1 MIISHNQKTWRFQC
15 KMKNEKPKSFKE
27 EVGSRIKAVLKLR
40 GLTQK
45 KVVEKI
51 YYSKSAFSEAL
62 SGNKSFS
69 VETLVKL
76 SKTLK
81 CSTDYFLGLSDFP
94 SKNPLVPDIADY
106 TGLSANAIERL
117 HSFKD
122 ADCYKRYYRI
132 PLSDPRFPD
141 YNHEKL
147 KEEYGDDKLFLSL
160 MEPKSIVW
168 LSNFIAH
175 NTAALKIENEFIC
188 YLLEYVRKISFD
200 SAQKELQAK
209 LNENNSD
216 SEETNQLYDQV
227 VLHQENSAGHLD
239 TIKESIFND
248 FANFCNWHFA
258 KLEKEA
264 EEIYLEKIEK
274 YEEMNSSDS

>member
-1 MIISHNQKTWRFQC
+1 
-15 KMKNEKPKSFKE
+15 MKNEKQKNFDK

-51 YYSKSAFSEAL
+51 YYSESAFSEAL
-62 SGNKSFS
+62 SGNKGFS
-69 VETLVKL
+69 VETLVKIL
-76 SKTLK
+76 E

-122 ADCYKRYYRI
+122 ADCYKRYRRI

-141 YNHEKL
+141 YTHEKL

-160 MEPKSIVW
+160 LEPKSIVW
-168 LSNFIAH
+168 LSNFIAQD
-175 NTAALKIENEFIC
+175 TTALKIENEFIC
-188 YLLEYVRKISFD
+188 YLLEYVRKIGFD
-200 SAQKELQAK
+200 SAQKELQSK

-216 SEETNQLYDQV
+216 LEETNQLYDQV

>member
-1 MIISHNQKTWRFQC
+1 
-15 KMKNEKPKSFKE
+15 MKNEKPKNFDE
-27 EVGSRIKAVLKLR
+27 EVGIRIKAVIKLR

-45 KVVEKI
+45 KVAEKI
-51 YYSKSAFSEAL
+51 PYSPSAFSTAL
-62 SGNKSFS
+62 SGEKRGFS
-69 VETLVKL
+69 METLVKL
-76 SKTLK
+76 SKTLE

-122 ADCYKRYYRI
+122 ADYYKRFYRI
-132 PLSDPRFPD
+132 PLSDAPFPD
-141 YNHEKL
+141 FTEEQL
-147 KEEYGDDKLFLSL
+147 REEYGDDKLYLSL
-160 MEPKSIVW
+160 LVPKSIVW

-175 NTAALKIENEFIC
+175 DTTALKIENEFIG

-200 SAQKELQAK
+200 YAREALQSK

-216 SEETNQLYDQV
+216 LEETNQLYDQV

-239 TIKESIFND
+239 TIKESIFSD
-248 FANFCNWHFA
+248 FAEFCNWHFA

>member
-1 MIISHNQKTWRFQC
+1 
-15 KMKNEKPKSFKE
+15 MKNEKPKNFDE
-27 EVGSRIKAVLKLR
+27 EVGSRIKAVIKLR
-40 GLTQK
+40 GLTQE
-45 KVVEKI
+45 KVAEMI
-51 YYSKSAFSEAL
+51 PYSPSAFSTAL
-62 SGNKSFS
+62 SGKTKGFFK
-69 VETLVKL
+69 ETYVKL
-76 SKTLK
+76 SKILE
-81 CSTDYFLGLSDFP
+81 CSTDYFFGLSDFP

-160 MEPKSIVW
+160 LEPKSIVW
-168 LSNFIAH
+168 LSNFIAQD
-175 NTAALKIENEFIC
+175 TTALKIENEFIC
-188 YLLEYVRKISFD
+188 YLLEYVRKIGFD
-200 SAQKELQAK
+200 SAQKELQARLK
-209 LNENNSD
+209 ENNSD
-216 SEETNQLYDQV
+216 SEEINRLLDQV
-227 VLHQENSAGHLD
+227 VLHQKNCAGDLNEL
-239 TIKESIFND
+239 KESIIND
-248 FANFCNWHFA
+248 FTDFCNWHFA